1 VVLKQHRLLL
11 RIYRKFQE
19 TYNMKSQETLS
30 KIMELLNLQD
40 EVKLESM
47 KLENGTVIEAEA
59 FEPNQEVF
67 IVTED
72 ERIAL
77 PIGEYEMED
86 GRILVVAEEG
96 VIAEINEA
104 KEEEAPEEA
113 PAEEPAQEEEVE
125 QAEEEKEEEM
135 AYDTK
140 EELTAA
146 MDELKGMIDEI
157 KSMMSP
163 KEEEMSEEVV
173 EEPKAEEVEMSTDEP
188 AAKPIKHNPE
198 TKTPQMHKFA
208 EGARK
213 DTLSR
218 IFDKLG

>member
-1 VVLKQHRLLL
+1 
-11 RIYRKFQE
+11 
-19 TYNMKSQETLS
+19 MKSQETLS

-59 FEPNQEVF
+59 FEANQEVF

-77 PIGEYEMED
+77 PIGEYELED
-86 GRILVVAEEG
+86 GRMLIVAEEG
-96 VIAEINEA
+96 VIAEVRDANE
-104 KEEEAPEEA
+104 EEEA
-113 PAEEPAQEEEVE
+113 PAEEPAQEEVVEEVE

-135 AYDTK
+135 AYATK

-157 KSMMSP
+157 KAMMSP

-173 EEPKAEEVEMSTDEP
+173 EEQVEMSTDEP
-188 AAKPIKHNPE
+188 AAKPIKHSPE
-198 TKTPQMHKFA
+198 TKTPKMHKFA
-208 EGARK
+208 EGGRK

>member
-1 VVLKQHRLLL
+1 
-11 RIYRKFQE
+11 
-19 TYNMKSQETLS
+19 
-30 KIMELLNLQD
+30 MELLNLQD
-40 EVKLESM
+40 AVKLESM

-59 FEPNQEVF
+59 FEANQEVF

-77 PIGEYEMED
+77 PIGEYELED
-86 GRILVVAEEG
+86 GRMLIVAEEG
-96 VIAEINEA
+96 VIAEVRDANE
-104 KEEEAPEEA
+104 EEEA
-113 PAEEPAQEEEVE
+113 PAEEPAQEEVVEEVE

-135 AYDTK
+135 AYATK

-157 KSMMSP
+157 KAMMSP
-163 KEEEMSEEVV
+163 KEEEMSEEV
-173 EEPKAEEVEMSTDEP
+173 AEEQVEMSTDEP
-188 AAKPIKHNPE
+188 AAKPIKHSPE
-198 TKTPQMHKFA
+198 TKTAEMHKFA
-208 EGARK
+208 KGARK

>member
-1 VVLKQHRLLL
+1 
-11 RIYRKFQE
+11 
-19 TYNMKSQETLS
+19 MKSQETLS

-59 FEPNQEVF
+59 FEANQEVF

-77 PIGEYEMED
+77 PIGEYELED
-86 GRILVVAEEG
+86 GRMLIVAEEG
-96 VIAEINEA
+96 VIAEVRDA
-104 KEEEAPEEA
+104 KEEEEA
-113 PAEEPAQEEEVE
+113 PAEEPAQEEVVEEVE

-135 AYDTK
+135 AYATK

-157 KSMMSP
+157 KAMVSP

-173 EEPKAEEVEMSTDEP
+173 EEQVEMSTDEP
-188 AAKPIKHNPE
+188 AAKPIKHSPE
-198 TKTPQMHKFA
+198 TKTAEMHKFA
-208 EGARK
+208 KGARK

>member
-1 VVLKQHRLLL
+1 
-11 RIYRKFQE
+11 
-19 TYNMKSQETLS
+19 MKSQETLS

-104 KEEEAPEEA
+104 KEEEAP
-113 PAEEPAQEEEVE
+113 AEEPAQEEEVE

-135 AYDTK
+135 AYATK

-173 EEPKAEEVEMSTDEP
+173 EEQVEMSTDEP
-188 AAKPIKHNPE
+188 AAKPIKHNPD